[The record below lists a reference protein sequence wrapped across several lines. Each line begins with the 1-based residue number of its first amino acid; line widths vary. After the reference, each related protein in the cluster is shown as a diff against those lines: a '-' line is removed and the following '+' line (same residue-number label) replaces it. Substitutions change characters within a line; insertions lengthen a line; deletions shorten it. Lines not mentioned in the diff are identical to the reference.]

1 MEGWSFTIKL
11 CPRRSVCKSGWF
23 FPDLKRE
30 FGCGTMLEV
39 GRGRFS
45 GVCAGEIANDLF
57 SLGMELAGA
66 ICGAR
71 VRAPSPAPGHG
82 ERVRTGR

>member
-1 MEGWSFTIKL
+1 
-11 CPRRSVCKSGWF
+11 
-23 FPDLKRE
+23 
-30 FGCGTMLEV
+30 MLQV

-45 GVCAGEIANDLF
+45 GLCAGEIANDLF
-57 SLGMELAGA
+57 SLGMELADA